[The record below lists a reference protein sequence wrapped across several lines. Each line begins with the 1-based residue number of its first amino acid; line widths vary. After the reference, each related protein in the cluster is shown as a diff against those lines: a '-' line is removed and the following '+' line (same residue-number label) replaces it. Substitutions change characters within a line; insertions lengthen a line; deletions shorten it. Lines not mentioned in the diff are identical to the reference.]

1 MSKLD
6 LQLLCH
12 TCHLTAQMTCITQA
26 VTAFCAHVV
35 SCLQCCTTNI
45 STTLSKSQAIWP
57 AQCCLQRADMH
68 MVSLGAHVPELT
80 KCPCTIHQMR
90 LKHTFSIVI
99 QNCTGAATSRLKIA
113 TIIFCTQEML
123 GRTFHSL
130 NTCIMHRKL
139 SFNSPLKSVSIC
151 LHRPPTSYNMLHQV
165 SSP

>member
-45 STTLSKSQAIWP
+45 STTLSKPQAIWP

-68 MVSLGAHVPELT
+68 MVSLGVHVPELT

-113 TIIFCTQEML
+113 TTILYTGNARQNIPFTE
-123 GRTFHSL
+123 H
-130 NTCIMHRKL
+130 MHHASKIVIQL
-139 SFNSPLKSVSIC
+139 SPQVCVDL
-151 LHRPPTSYNMLHQV
+151 LARPPTSYNMLHQV